1 MLHAIAIR
9 PFCLLSS
16 ESGGIF
22 SLMWELLAA
31 KVSGLQ
37 KAQAGEKNHGFSLDT
52 FALRSYLKIKRRW
65 TCRRRDSRFNQ
76 PFPTISPLI
85 LALDFVSAGPT
96 NRVSRLIVVECR
108 MGQQAKRRF
117 KRR

>member
-22 SLMWELLAA
+22 SLMWELLLA

-37 KAQAGEKNHGFSLDT
+37 KAHAGEKNHGFRLTHSL
-52 FALRSYLKIKRRW
+52 YV
-65 TCRRRDSRFNQ
+65 
-76 PFPTISPLI
+76 LI
-85 LALDFVSAGPT
+85 LKRAPLDLS
-96 NRVSRLIVVECR
+96 
-108 MGQQAKRRF
+108 
-117 KRR
+117 